1 MVEVIL
7 KTAINYLVPL
17 ILGYLI
23 SRLATLK
30 KKNKATDVALRT
42 LLQNNLTN
50 TYFVYDPRKQIT
62 DYQYRNWLNMF
73 GSYKELGGNEYV
85 DTLNE
90 KMKEWTIVRTDILS
104 TQNGKEL

>member
-17 ILGYLI
+17 LLGYLI
-23 SRLATLK
+23 SRVATLK

-50 TYFVYDPRKQIT
+50 TYFVYDEHKAIP
-62 DYQYRNWLNMF
+62 DYVYKNWLNMLHV
-73 GSYKELGGNEYV
+73 YEDLGGNDYCHM
-85 DTLNE
+85 LAK
-90 KMKEWTIVRTDILS
+90 KMETWDIVQSDILS